1 MAEILKHVKWQ
12 DIVDIMVIS
21 FVVYR
26 LLMLLYGTRAM
37 QLVKGLLVIG
47 LISALARLL
56 ELSTISW
63 FMGQILG
70 IMVIAVP
77 IVFQPELRKVL
88 EELGRGNI
96 WKRHKVQKRAES
108 IADEISKALIYMK
121 SQRIGALLVLQRET
135 GLKDFWRTA
144 VILDAAIS
152 QELLISLF
160 WINNPLHDGAVILD
174 QSRIIA
180 AGCYLP
186 LTENSELS
194 RWIGTRHRAGLG
206 VTEVSDSI
214 SLIVSEERGEVSL
227 AINGHLSRNLKDD
240 QVYKLLVHYFSNED
254 TEQQS
259 FLETLREEIKSLGAK
274 EV

>member
-12 DIVDIMVIS
+12 DIVDILVIS

-47 LISALARLL
+47 LLSALARLL

-96 WKRHKVQKRAES
+96 WKRHKVQRRAES

-160 WINNPLHDGAVILD
+160 WVNNPLHDGAVILD

-240 QVYKLLVHYFSNED
+240 QVHKLLVHYFSDED
-254 TEQQS
+254 TSQQS
-259 FLETLREEIKSLGAK
+259 FLDTLREEIKSLGAK

>member
-12 DIVDIMVIS
+12 DIVDILVIS

-26 LLMLLYGTRAM
+26 LLLLLYGTRAM

-47 LISALARLL
+47 LLSALARLL

-240 QVYKLLVHYFSNED
+240 QVHKLLVHYFSDED
-254 TEQQS
+254 TSQQS
-259 FLETLREEIKSLGAK
+259 FLDTLREEIKSLGAK

>member
-1 MAEILKHVKWQ
+1 MTEILKHVKWQ

-47 LISALARLL
+47 LLSALARLL

-160 WINNPLHDGAVILD
+160 WVNNPLHDGAVILD

-240 QVYKLLVHYFSNED
+240 QVHKLLVHYFSDED
-254 TEQQS
+254 TSQQS
-259 FLETLREEIKSLGAK
+259 FLDTLREEIKSLGAK

>member
-1 MAEILKHVKWQ
+1 
-12 DIVDIMVIS
+12 
-21 FVVYR
+21 
-26 LLMLLYGTRAM
+26 
-37 QLVKGLLVIG
+37 
-47 LISALARLL
+47 
-56 ELSTISW
+56 
-63 FMGQILG
+63 
-70 IMVIAVP
+70 AVP
-77 IVFQPELRKVL
+77 IVFQPELRKVR
-88 EELGRGNI
+88 EELGRGNT
-96 WKRHKVQKRAES
+96 WKRHNVQKRAES

-160 WINNPLHDGAVILD
+160 WVNNPLHDGAVILD
-174 QSRIIA
+174 HSRIIA

-240 QVYKLLVHYFSNED
+240 QVHKLLVHYFSDED

-259 FLETLREEIKSLGAK
+259 FLDTLREEIKSLGSK

>member
-1 MAEILKHVKWQ
+1 MTEIFKLIRWQ
-12 DIVDIMVIS
+12 DVVDILVIYY
-21 FVVYR
+21 VVYR
-26 LLMLLYGTRAM
+26 LLSLLYGTRAM

-47 LISALARLL
+47 ILATSARLL
-56 ELSTISW
+56 NLETISW
-63 FMGQILG
+63 FMGQILN
-70 IMVIAVP
+70 ITVIAVP

-96 WKRHKVQKRAES
+96 WKRHKAQKRAET
-108 IADEISKALIYMK
+108 IAGEISKALIYMK
-121 SQRIGALLVLQRET
+121 GQRIGALLVLQRGT

-144 VILDAAIS
+144 IELNADIT
-152 QELLISLF
+152 QELLISIF
-160 WINNPLHDGAVILD
+160 WVNNPLHDGAVILD
-174 QSRIIA
+174 QSKIIA

-186 LTENSELS
+186 LTEDSDLS

-206 VTEVSDSI
+206 VTEVSDAI

-240 QVYKLLVHYFSNED
+240 QVHKLLVHYFSGED

-259 FLETLREEIKSLGAK
+259 FLDTLRDEIKSLGS
-274 EV
+274 